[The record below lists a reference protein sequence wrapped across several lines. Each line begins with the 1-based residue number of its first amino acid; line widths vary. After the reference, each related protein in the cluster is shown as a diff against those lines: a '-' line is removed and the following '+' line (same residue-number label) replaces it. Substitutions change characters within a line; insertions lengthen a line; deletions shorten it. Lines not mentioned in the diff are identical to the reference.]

1 MTTHPDSSSSPVTA
15 DAPSIDA
22 PSIDTVVIG
31 SGVSGL
37 TAAYLLATR
46 TSQRVVLL
54 EADSRAGGH
63 AHTHD
68 LRADDGRPMG
78 VDSGFIV
85 HNERTYPT
93 LTRVFRELGVET
105 QPTDMSLSVSCDGCG
120 LVWSGGQGA
129 RPVFAQRRRLVDP
142 RFLAMVGQIPRFH
155 RAARALLREGG
166 DGVSWG
172 EFLRRGHYTQY
183 FIDHFAVPLVSCVWS
198 ASGEDAL
205 DYPARYLFSFLD
217 NHGMLTLG
225 GSPQWRSIVGGSRR
239 YVDAIVEKVGDV
251 RVNAPVAS
259 VRRHHDHVEVV
270 TAGGERLLAR
280 QAIIATHADQAL
292 RMLADATPTE
302 AADLGAI
309 HYSRNETVLHHD
321 ESVLPSTRAAWAC
334 WNYRASTCGG
344 DGDAVAV
351 SYAMNRLQSLP
362 TSSQHVVTLNPQR
375 PIAAD
380 KVVATMTY
388 EHPIYTRESVAAAA
402 RLRDAGGP
410 RLAFAGA
417 HFGWGFHEDGALS
430 GLRAAQRFG
439 LQWN

>member
-1 MTTHPDSSSSPVTA
+1 MTPPPGTSPSAAAV
-15 DAPSIDA
+15 DAS
-22 PSIDTVVIG
+22 SIDTVVIG

-68 LRADDGRPMG
+68 LRADDGSPMG

-93 LTRVFRELGVET
+93 LIRVFRELGVQT
-105 QPTDMSLSVSCDGCG
+105 QPTDMSLSVSCEGCG
-120 LVWSGGQGA
+120 LVWLGGQGA
-129 RPVFAQRRRLVDP
+129 GPVFAQRRRLADP
-142 RFLAMVGQIPRFH
+142 RFLAMLLQVPRFH
-155 RAARALLREGG
+155 RAARAVLRDGG
-166 DGVSWG
+166 DGLTWG
-172 EFLRRGHYTQY
+172 EFLRRGRYGQY

-217 NHGMLTLG
+217 NHGMLSVG

-239 YVDAIVEKVGDV
+239 YVDAIVERVGDV
-251 RVNAPVAS
+251 RLNAAVTS
-259 VRRHHDHVEVV
+259 VRRHDDHVEVV
-270 TAGGERLLAR
+270 TATGERLRAR

-292 RMLADATPTE
+292 RMLVDATPGE
-302 AADLGAI
+302 AADLAAI
-309 HYSRNETVLHHD
+309 RYSRNETVLHHD
-321 ESVLPSTRAAWAC
+321 ESVLPSSRTAWAC

-351 SYAMNRLQSLP
+351 SYAMNLLQSLP
-362 TSSQHVVTLNPQR
+362 SSTQHVVTLNPQH
-375 PIAAD
+375 PIAPD

-388 EHPIYTRESVAAAA
+388 EHPIYTRESVAAAT

-417 HFGWGFHEDGALS
+417 HLGWGFHEDGALS
-430 GLRAAQRFG
+430 GLRAAEKFG
-439 LQWN
+439 LTWS